1 MRKKKKEELVFKFH
15 KQIILLNKN
24 NMAGHYPLRKE
35 EEPKL
40 FKIVDRVK
48 NKIAFNTES
57 IKDFEK
63 FNVTEGMQV
72 IINGKKKNKEFEVMK
87 LSKDYV
93 ENPETELAFAFG
105 PVDIESITDEHESL
119 THNISV
125 EVHLILNKQRNA
137 VAIKDIFWV
146 A

>member
-1 MRKKKKEELVFKFH
+1 
-15 KQIILLNKN
+15 
-24 NMAGHYPLRKE
+24 MAGHYPLKEE

-40 FKIVDRVK
+40 FKTVDRIK
-48 NKIAFNTES
+48 NKIAFTTES

-72 IINGKKKNKEFEVMK
+72 VINGKKKNKEFEVMK

-119 THNISV
+119 THGIFV

>member
-1 MRKKKKEELVFKFH
+1 
-15 KQIILLNKN
+15 
-24 NMAGHYPLRKE
+24 MAGHYPLKKE

-40 FKIVDRVK
+40 FKTVDRIK
-48 NKIAFNTES
+48 NKIAFTTES

-72 IINGKKKNKEFEVMK
+72 VINGKKKNKEFEVMK

-119 THNISV
+119 THGIFV

>member
-1 MRKKKKEELVFKFH
+1 
-15 KQIILLNKN
+15 
-24 NMAGHYPLRKE
+24 MAGHYPLNKN

-40 FKIVDRVK
+40 FKIVEGIK
-48 NKIAFNTES
+48 NKIALTAET
-57 IKDFEK
+57 IKDFGK

-93 ENPETELAFAFG
+93 ENPETELAVAFG

-119 THNISV
+119 THGISV
-125 EVHLILNKQRNA
+125 EVHFTFENKK
-137 VAIKDIFWV
+137 VEIKDIFWV